1 MLFNHFTEIHV
12 VSKCVLEKHIVM
24 QISHGYKDGG
34 GGGRIVSA
42 VIGNFVTYKAGS
54 A

>member
-1 MLFNHFTEIHV
+1 MLFNHFTEIHL
-12 VSKCVLEKHIVM
+12 VSKCVLEKHNVM

-34 GGGRIVSA
+34 GGRIVCA

>member
-1 MLFNHFTEIHV
+1 MVIKMEG
-12 VSKCVLEKHIVM
+12 E
-24 QISHGYKDGG
+24 
-34 GGGRIVSA
+34 GGRIVCA